1 MSHGHLCYMGSNYF
15 NPIKLFSDLAKF
27 LDSFSKI
34 ILSTFICFLFLK
46 SYLISFLKKKRN
58 GITFFISLDKKV
70 IHIYVTIINNSR
82 IINKLA

>member
-1 MSHGHLCYMGSNYF
+1 MDIGYGNYF

-46 SYLISFLKKKRN
+46 SYLISFLKKK
-58 GITFFISLDKKV
+58 KEME
-70 IHIYVTIINNSR
+70 
-82 IINKLA
+82 